1 MSGQKGGAGSGCR
14 RASQGAPGNGAR
26 LGHTWH
32 PMIRHAFS
40 ADLAFLPDIERSAA
54 ARFLGTP
61 MAFAAAGD
69 PLPAA
74 VLAQAMANGM
84 LWVAQ
89 DDHGRPVGFALARP
103 MDADLFLAEMSVA
116 LPQQGRGLG
125 RALLRAV
132 IDQAHAAG
140 IYRGVALTTDHEL
153 PWNGPFYMRSGF
165 AEVPLALQG
174 PQLRA
179 QLRHEAAAGF
189 DPARRCAM
197 RLRLPLPLPLP
208 V

>member
-1 MSGQKGGAGSGCR
+1 
-14 RASQGAPGNGAR
+14 
-26 LGHTWH
+26 
-32 PMIRHAFS
+32 MIRHATP

-74 VLAQAMANGM
+74 VLAQALADGL

-89 DDHGRPVGFALARP
+89 EDDGRPAGFALARP

-116 LPQQGRGLG
+116 LPVQGRGLG

-132 IDQAHAAG
+132 IDHALAART
-140 IYRGVALTTDHEL
+140 YRGVALTTDREL
-153 PWNGPFYMRSGF
+153 PWNGPFYRQAGF
-165 AEVPLALQG
+165 IEVPPAQQG
-174 PQLRA
+174 PQLCA
-179 QLRHEAAAGF
+179 QLLHEAAAGF

-197 RLRLPLPLPLP
+197 RLPLPA
-208 V
+208 